1 MEKTPKFRRASRI
14 ETVTVSD
21 IVIMS
26 EAARARRAEGH
37 DVISLGIGEP
47 DFTTPDH
54 VNQAAIAAIN
64 AHDTKYPPIAGKPEL
79 REAVAALYA
88 GRAPSNVLI
97 SSGSKYSLLNAFLAT
112 INPGDEVILPAPF
125 WTSYSDIVRLSGG
138 VPVIIPTTAASGFKP
153 TPEEIEKA
161 ISTKTRWLLLNSPS
175 NPSGAVLSKEEFL
188 AIGDVLE
195 RHPNCWLMSD
205 EIYEHLTYDAPFVS
219 AHDALPKL
227 RDRCLIING
236 VSKAYA
242 MTGWRLGFAIG
253 PEELIRAMTVVQSQG
268 TSGTSTISQAAALA
282 ALTGPQ
288 DLLESRRESF
298 RQRRDL
304 VLEHLRD
311 MKGIETTTPDGAFY
325 VFPSWQRL
333 KGFNTPDGVVLEDD
347 KDFCRFIL
355 NAANTTV
362 IPGTGFAAPGHFR
375 ISYACSKEDLRIAL
389 NRMGEAIATLKSP
402 Q

>member
-47 DFTTPDH
+47 DFTTPEH

-79 REAVAALYA
+79 REAVARLYS
-88 GRAPSNVLI
+88 GRDAANVLI

-138 VPVIIPTTAASGFKP
+138 VPVILETDAASGFKP
-153 TPEEIEKA
+153 APDAIEKA
-161 ISTKTRWLLLNSPS
+161 ITPRTRWLLLNSPG
-175 NPSGAVLSKEEFL
+175 NPSGSVLTAAEFR
-188 AIGDVLE
+188 AIGEVLE
-195 RHPNCWLMSD
+195 HHPQCWLMSD
-205 EIYEHLTYDAPFVS
+205 EIYEHLTYDMPFVS

-227 RDRCLIING
+227 QDRCLIING

-288 DLLESRRESF
+288 ELLSTRRDSF
-298 RQRRDL
+298 RKRRDL
-304 VLEHLRD
+304 VLGYLRD
-311 MKGIETTTPDGAFY
+311 MDGIETTTPDGAFY
-325 VFPSWQRL
+325 VFPSWQKLR
-333 KGFNTPDGVVLEDD
+333 GFRTAEGQPLENDQ
-347 KDFCRFIL
+347 DFCRFIL
-355 NAANTTV
+355 NAADTTI
-362 IPGTGFAAPGHFR
+362 IPGSGFASPGHFR
-375 ISYACSKEDLRIAL
+375 ISYACSSEDLSTAL
-389 NRMGEAIATLKSP
+389 GRMAAAISTLKAP
-402 Q
+402 R